1 MVFNGKVNSDFLKF
15 SEYPDSNK
23 PSLINFAATDFESLR
38 ESLIKYIKTVYPL
51 EYQNFTESDLGV
63 MLIELVAYMGAVM
76 SLKADML
83 AHENYIST
91 AKNRDNVKKLLELLG
106 VKLKGPVSAAANAS
120 LTLDSTSVFNPV
132 VISPSN
138 RVITIT
144 SPEDGAQVSY
154 TLYKTING
162 QLDSLNSNASIE
174 LYGSESDSQTS
185 TVWTNLAL
193 LEGTLVSQ
201 TGTFSENNI
210 SKFIN
215 LTESPVI
222 EKSVNVYL
230 NSIDSSLSGS
240 WTQVDNLFFV
250 SGSGS
255 NVFEV
260 IYSDNFEAT
269 VLFGDGINGKAVPT
283 NTPYLVT
290 YRIGGGSRGNLANEV
305 INFPITDQNSQPGTI
320 QNTSVASGGRDA
332 ESVAEAKKYG
342 PLIFKTQDRLVTAQ
356 DYATYAN
363 SFATATGATGKAKA
377 VVRDA
382 YSSANILDIYLL
394 QVASNI
400 QLQQAS
406 IQFKKDLLESIE
418 TKKMM
423 TDEVV
428 LVDGVIRTLD
438 LVVTI
443 RIDKYQQPNE
453 EFIKAKVRDLILSF
467 FNVANIDFGK
477 PFIRAELVR
486 DLLKAQEIRFATVD
500 NLESDV
506 YVDFN
511 EIIQLNNF
519 IINVVTI

>member
-1 MVFNGKVNSDFLKF
+1 MTFNGRVNSDFLKL

-23 PSLINFAATDFESLR
+23 PNLINFAATDFETLRDSLL
-38 ESLIKYIKTVYPL
+38 EYIKAVYPL
-51 EYQNFTESDLGV
+51 DYQNFTESDLGV
-63 MLIELVAYMGAVM
+63 MLIELVAYMGSVM

-91 AKNRDNVKKLLELLG
+91 ARNRNNVKKLLELIG

-120 LTLDSTSVFNPV
+120 LTLQSQSVFNPV
-132 VISPSN
+132 VISPQS
-138 RVITIT
+138 RVLTIV

-154 TLYKTING
+154 TLYKTVNG
-162 QLDSLNSNASIE
+162 QLESITSDASLE
-174 LYGSESDSQTS
+174 LYGSESNSQTS
-185 TVWTNLAL
+185 TVWSNLAL

-201 TGTFSENNI
+201 TGTFTDTNVN
-210 SKFIN
+210 KFVT
-215 LTESPVI
+215 LTESPII
-222 EKSVNVYL
+222 EKSVNVY
-230 NSIDSSLSGS
+230 ITTQDVTASGA
-240 WTQVDNLFFV
+240 WTLVDNLFYV
-250 SGSGS
+250 SGADTKAY
-255 NVFEV
+255 EV
-260 IYSDNFEAT
+260 VYSDDYSAT
-269 VLFGDGINGKAVPT
+269 VIFGDGISGKAVPT
-283 NTPYLVT
+283 NASYLIT
-290 YRIGGGSRGNLANEV
+290 YRIGGGTRGNLANEV
-305 INFPITDQNSQPGTI
+305 INFPITDENNQQGVI

-332 ESVAEAKKYG
+332 ETVDQAKRYG

-443 RIDKYQQPNE
+443 RIDRYQQPNE
-453 EFIKAKVRDLILSF
+453 EFIKAKVRNLILSF